1 MGFFELFILA
11 SEIITI
17 AVLASIIIITI
28 MEKGKPK
35 KDGLVFMCLVGI
47 PIAYLIFF
55 LLFWG
60 QYMTPA

>member
-11 SEIITI
+11 SEMITI
-17 AVLASIIIITI
+17 AVLASIIITI

-55 LLFWG
+55 LLSWG